1 MSTQNNSQQQD
12 PNRLRLG
19 GAWNRKGGSET
30 FISVS
35 LSKVELDKLPVDSR
49 GNVSFQLFA
58 TKEKNSDKSPDFNV
72 IGSKVLWNG
81 GTNTA
86 KPAASGPKQTAKPT
100 ARGTGTI
107 KQPVVSAPE
116 PEEEENIL

>member
-35 LSKVELDKLPVDSR
+35 LSKVELDKLPADSR

-86 KPAASGPKQTAKPT
+86 KPAAAAPKQTAKTPVKG
-100 ARGTGTI
+100 AV
-107 KQPVVSAPE
+107 KQPVPLAPE
-116 PEEEENIL
+116 PEEEENVL